1 MQCNNLQKTVIVI
14 LTRLENG
21 SNLVKT
27 VTDFYNSLVIGIS
40 ILLPKSVTVKVN
52 ERRDTMAQATAFGKA
67 IKTRLIDMDKKQSWL
82 IEQVKERTGLD
93 FDDAYLWKI
102 TRGKL
107 KTPSIVTA
115 IQEILDIPAISDD

>member
-1 MQCNNLQKTVIVI
+1 
-14 LTRLENG
+14 
-21 SNLVKT
+21 
-27 VTDFYNSLVIGIS
+27 
-40 ILLPKSVTVKVN
+40 
-52 ERRDTMAQATAFGKA
+52 MAQATAFGKA

-82 IEQVKERTGLD
+82 IEQVKERTGLY